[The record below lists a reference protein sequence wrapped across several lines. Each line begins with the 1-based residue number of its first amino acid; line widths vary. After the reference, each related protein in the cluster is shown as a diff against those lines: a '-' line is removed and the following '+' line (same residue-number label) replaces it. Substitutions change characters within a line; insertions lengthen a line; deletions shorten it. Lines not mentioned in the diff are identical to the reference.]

1 MEIGDRILI
10 LRKKLGLNQA
20 DFGKCIGVTRS
31 AICNYENG
39 SRSIGEQS
47 ILAICREFKVNDS
60 WLRYG
65 NEPMLQQ
72 NEQDILE
79 RVSSVYELTYPEQ
92 TVIASFLKLNRSDRA
107 AIMRYVDDVTENLTF
122 DSSAQDSNAKTTVEN
137 GEMPA
142 NSENEHNENAPVSE
156 PDIPKT
162 EMLYDAYCELVKKV
176 EDMTS
181 QIEMLKRENED
192 LRRASRNNQRR
203 LENIEQEDEL
213 KDAWKSSDTG

>member
-20 DFGKCIGVTRS
+20 DFGKRIGVTRS

-47 ILAICREFKVNDS
+47 ILAICCGFKVNDS
-60 WLRYG
+60 WLRNG
-65 NEPMLQQ
+65 DGPMFQQ
-72 NEQDILE
+72 DEQGILE

-107 AIMRYVDDVTENLTF
+107 AIMRYVDNVTEDLALA
-122 DSSAQDSNAKTTVEN
+122 SSAQNSNAKAAVEN
-137 GEMPA
+137 GEIPMNP
-142 NSENEHNENAPVSE
+142 ENECNANEPVPE
-156 PDIPKT
+156 PDTPKAEIP
-162 EMLYDAYCELVKKV
+162 YDAYCELVKKM
-176 EDMTS
+176 EDMAS
-181 QIEMLKRENED
+181 QIEILKRENEN
-192 LRRASRNNQRR
+192 LRRASRENQRR

-213 KDAWKSSDTG
+213 KDVWNHSDTG

>member
-10 LRKKLGLNQA
+10 LRKKLGMNQA
-20 DFGKCIGVTRS
+20 DFGKRIGVTRS

-47 ILAICREFKVNDS
+47 ILAICCGFKVNED
-60 WLRYG
+60 WLRNG
-65 NEPMLQQ
+65 NEPMFQQ
-72 NEQDILE
+72 DEQGILE

-107 AIMRYVDDVTENLTF
+107 AIMRYVDDVTENLALASSVR
-122 DSSAQDSNAKTTVEN
+122 DSSTKTTIEN
-137 GEMPA
+137 DEMPA
-142 NSENEHNENAPVSE
+142 NSENEHNENAPVPE
-156 PDIPKT
+156 PDTPKT
-162 EMLYDAYCELVKKV
+162 EMLYDAYCELVKKM
-176 EDMTS
+176 EDMTK